1 MIEWNCFRMDVMK
14 EKKIQLYRF
23 LLVAFSLIFI
33 TLFIYIINNY
43 NRFSTYI
50 FRSRNSEFEI
60 EGIINITPYYDIFS
74 LNRVKLIFG
83 DNYANV
89 KVYRYQTTLLI
100 DDNLV
105 IKKGKDVSVY
115 KKEDFER
122 EEPTSFTD
130 ILENMGE
137 YIIEKHDYNEQIKT
151 IEKDSEILLIIDYI
165 DADYNI
171 QTIRIPIVIEK
182 SFSNNKMFYS
192 KSSHI

>member
-1 MIEWNCFRMDVMK
+1 MK

>member
-1 MIEWNCFRMDVMK
+1 MK

-23 LLVAFSLIFI
+23 LLIAFVLIFI

-60 EGIINITPYYDIFS
+60 EGIIDITPYYDIFS
-74 LNRVKLIFG
+74 LNHVKLTFG
-83 DNYANV
+83 DNYANA

-105 IKKGKDVSVY
+105 IKKGRDVSDY
-115 KKEDFER
+115 AKEDFEG
-122 EEPTSFTD
+122 EEPIPFTD
-130 ILENMGE
+130 ILGNMGE
-137 YIIEKHDYNEQIKT
+137 YIIEKHDYNEQIKNVT
-151 IEKDSEILLIIDYI
+151 KDSKILFIIDYI

-171 QTIRIPIVIEK
+171 QTIHIPIVIEK
-182 SFSNNKMFYS
+182 YFSNNKMFYS
-192 KSSHI
+192 KSSNI